1 VIHQPQ
7 IPLEPDDLQRIHGGR
22 LKENFATLYSPR
34 MSIGEG
40 C

>member
-1 VIHQPQ
+1 VIHQAQ

-22 LKENFATLYSPR
+22 LKENFATPYSPR
-34 MSIGEG
+34 FLISQR

>member
-1 VIHQPQ
+1 MITHTQ

-22 LKENFATLYSPR
+22 LKENFATLYSRR
-34 MSIGEG
+34 MAIGER